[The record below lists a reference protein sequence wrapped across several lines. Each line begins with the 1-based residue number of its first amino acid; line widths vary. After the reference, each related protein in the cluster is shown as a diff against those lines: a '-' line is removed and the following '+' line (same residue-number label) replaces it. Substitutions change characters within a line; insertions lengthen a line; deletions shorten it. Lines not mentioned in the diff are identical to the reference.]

1 MQKTEEINDKNYEN
15 LSSTWLTW
23 QKPILG
29 FNLDLN
35 DPKIRAWNI
44 HKDKKCWSLTKEH
57 QK

>member
-44 HKDKKCWSLTKEH
+44 HKDKKMLITN
-57 QK
+57 